1 MEFLLPLAV
10 VALLVGLN
18 GLYVAAEFALL
29 SAPRQLIER
38 RAAAGHRLAAWAHRA
53 LSEPRL
59 QVRYVATAQLGIT
72 LASLGLGMYGEHT
85 LTELLAPHLE
95 PLGTARWVA
104 AHSLATALA
113 LGLMTYCHIVF
124 GEIVPKSLALM
135 RPEAAMLG
143 IARPMRWTLGL
154 LYPLVLVLEG
164 AGQAILRL
172 LGIERRQNTTNY
184 YTPEEL
190 EYIVRESQAGGKL
203 QPESGQV
210 LRELFTFEDL
220 TAGQVMTPRVHLH
233 GVPSDATVEQLRQ
246 VLVEDRHTRYP
257 VFEEDLDHIR
267 GVVHIKDLLRL
278 LMAGRR
284 LSRADIRPVAFVPE
298 TAGLNTVIE
307 AMRRTRTQMVVVMD
321 EHGGTAG
328 LVVSG
333 DLAAEMVGEMG
344 EGDETEEEV
353 YRGTDGTVRAAG
365 TLRLEELGQH
375 LGLVLEHEEVDT
387 VSGLVLALLDRPP
400 AVGDEVHWSG
410 IRFRVSAVEGHGV
423 AECVVRLDKPPAPDQ
438 PPLN

>member
-1 MEFLLPLAV
+1 MELLLPLLV

-29 SAPRQLIER
+29 SAPRQAIER
-38 RAAAGHRLAAWAHRA
+38 RAAAGHPLAAWAHRA

-85 LTELLAPHLE
+85 LAQVLAPSLE
-95 PLGTARWVA
+95 ALGAARWMA
-104 AHSLATALA
+104 SHTLATALA
-113 LGLMTYCHIVF
+113 LALMTYCHIVF
-124 GEIVPKSLALM
+124 GEMVPKSLALT

-154 LYPLVLVLEG
+154 LYPLVAALEG
-164 AGQAILRL
+164 AGRAV
-172 LGIERRQNTTNY
+172 LGILGVEHRQHAASH

-190 EYIVRESQAGGKL
+190 ELIVQESQAGGLLK
-203 QPESGQV
+203 PESGQV
-210 LRELFTFEDL
+210 LRELFAFEDRS
-220 TAGQVMTPRVHLH
+220 AGQVMTPRVRLT
-233 GVPSDATVEQLRQ
+233 GVPADASLEQLRD
-246 VLVEDRHTRYP
+246 VLRRDRHTRYP
-257 VFEEDLDHIR
+257 VYEEDLDHIR

-278 LMAGRR
+278 LLAGRP
-284 LSRADIRPVAFVPE
+284 LSPADVRPVAFVPE
-298 TAGLNTVIE
+298 TAGLETVIE

-328 LVVSG
+328 LVVID

-344 EGDETEEEV
+344 EGEGIEEEV
-353 YRGTDGTVRAAG
+353 YRGRDGRLRAAG

-375 LGLVLEHEEVDT
+375 LGLVLEHEEVES

-400 AVGDEVHWSG
+400 AVGDEVRWSG
-410 IRFRVSAVEGHGV
+410 VRFRVSAVEGRGV
-423 AECVVRLDKPPAPDQ
+423 TRCIVWPEASPGTP
-438 PPLN
+438 

>member
-1 MEFLLPLAV
+1 MDFLLVLVV

-29 SAPRQLIER
+29 SAPRQAIER
-38 RAAAGHRLAAWAHRA
+38 RAAAGQRLAAWAHRA

-85 LTELLAPHLE
+85 LTQLLVPHLE
-95 PLGTARWVA
+95 ALGAARWVA

-124 GEIVPKSLALM
+124 GEMVPKSLALM

-154 LYPLVLVLEG
+154 LYPLVVVLE
-164 AGQAILRL
+164 ATGQAILGL

-190 EYIVRESQAGGKL
+190 EFIVRQSQEGGKL

-210 LRELFTFEDL
+210 MRELFSFEDL
-220 TAGQVMTPRVHLH
+220 TAGQVMTPRVHLT
-233 GVPSDATVEQLRQ
+233 GLPSDATLEQLRQ
-246 VLVEDRHTRYP
+246 VLLQDRHTRYP
-257 VFEEDLDHIR
+257 VYEEDLDHIR

-278 LMAGRR
+278 VMAGRP
-284 LSRADIRPVAFVPE
+284 LSGADIRPVAFVPE
-298 TAGLNTVIE
+298 TAGLDTVIE
-307 AMRRTRTQMVVVMD
+307 AMRRTRTQLVVVMD

-328 LVVSG
+328 LVVLD

-344 EGDETEEEV
+344 EGAEAEEEV
-353 YRGTDGTVRAAG
+353 YRGTDGRVRAAG

-400 AVGDEVHWSG
+400 TLGDEVVWSG
-410 IRFRVSAVEGHGV
+410 IHFRVSAVEGHGV
-423 AECVVRLDKPPAPDQ
+423 ARCVVWLDKPSPSNQ
-438 PPLN
+438 PPD